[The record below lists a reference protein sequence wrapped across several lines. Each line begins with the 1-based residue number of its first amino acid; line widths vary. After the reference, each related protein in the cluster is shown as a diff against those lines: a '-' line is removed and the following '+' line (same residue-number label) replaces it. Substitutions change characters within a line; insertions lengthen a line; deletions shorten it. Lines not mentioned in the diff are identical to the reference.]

1 MHRTI
6 LPCQF
11 TGKIRG
17 LIGGNRSG
25 NSENNIHGN
34 GYSRIVAGAQ
44 DGKHQGGEA
53 VFQTGDLYIDANVRL
68 NRGG

>member
-1 MHRTI
+1 
-6 LPCQF
+6 
-11 TGKIRG
+11 
-17 LIGGNRSG
+17 
-25 NSENNIHGN
+25 
-34 GYSRIVAGAQ
+34 VAGAQ